1 MKLIEIR
8 WRDNRLFV
16 FPEHVAGW
24 GIAAAATLP
33 KKRGLSSPPPQS
45 WKVTLYFPEGSSKG
59 FHDFVYDTRE
69 EAYAAVRVI
78 DV

>member
-16 FPEHVAGW
+16 FPEHVTGW
-24 GIAAAATLP
+24 AIAAAETLP
-33 KKRGLSSPPPQS
+33 KKRGSPPPQA
-45 WKVTLYFPEGSSKG
+45 WTVTLYFIEGGTNRGHNFS
-59 FHDFVYDTRE
+59 YDTRE